1 MRRSPPS
8 ARSRCSFPTSEIDP
22 LADPRLILA
31 SRSPQRAAILE
42 QLGVEFEV
50 VPAEIEERS
59 VGDPVEVARENARA
73 KALAVAGPRV
83 AAPVLA
89 ADTVV
94 AVDGRI
100 LPKAADEEQAR
111 RWLEALSGR
120 AHEVQGGVCVVD
132 AGGDRAATAL
142 TVVHMR
148 ALTAAEIDWYLATGE
163 WRERAGGYAIQ
174 GRGAALVSG
183 IEGDYLNVVGLPL
196 PALIALV
203 PNLICGFAG

>member
-1 MRRSPPS
+1 
-8 ARSRCSFPTSEIDP
+8 
-22 LADPRLILA
+22 
-31 SRSPQRAAILE
+31 
-42 QLGVEFEV
+42 
-50 VPAEIEERS
+50 
-59 VGDPVEVARENARA
+59 
-73 KALAVAGPRV
+73 
-83 AAPVLA
+83 
-89 ADTVV
+89 
-94 AVDGRI
+94 
-100 LPKAADEEQAR
+100 
-111 RWLEALSGR
+111 
-120 AHEVQGGVCVVD
+120 VQSGVCVVD